1 MANDSLDVLAQQ
13 LLSPL
18 AGSDPAGR
26 WMRYEQSFSDM
37 ARLREED
44 NPLLAMGEW
53 ERPLLRADWRKVAD
67 ACTRMLAEDT
77 KDFQVAAWLCDAWIR
92 TAHLDGLCAGLDL
105 IAGIA
110 ERYWVAAWPAIE
122 VDDADKRVAPFVWM
136 NAHLPLTLRL
146 SVFLLP
152 SAMHRDMPITL
163 LEWERATSA
172 DDARSAKGERLSRRE
187 VRESVKPVDAEWLRQ
202 VVLGADKVLDTLNKL
217 ISFLDAQLKEASPS
231 LSKLTDTIEGLRQ
244 AAQSL
249 LQELEASMA
258 AISAMSTM
266 SASAVNDTATV
277 TGPPIGALS
286 AAKNTNLSALA
297 NAGPTFTATSNSLDD
312 RKQAYAALVSIA
324 SYLQSVEPHSPTPYL
339 IQRAVE
345 LGQMSLPDMIK
356 EVNTSAGSLD
366 RFFELLGISPPR

>member
-1 MANDSLDVLAQQ
+1 MANDSLDVLVQQ
-13 LLSPL
+13 LLAPL

-44 NPLLAMGEW
+44 NPLLPMGEW
-53 ERPLLRADWRKVAD
+53 ERPLIKADWRKVAD
-67 ACTRMLAEDT
+67 ASTRMLAEDT

-92 TAHLDGLCAGLDL
+92 TAHLDGLCAGLEL
-105 IAGIA
+105 ITGIA
-110 ERYWVAAWPAIE
+110 ERYWTAAWPALE
-122 VDDADKRVAPFVWM
+122 ADDADKRVAPFVWM

-152 SAMHRDMPITL
+152 SALHREMPITL
-163 LEWERATSA
+163 LDWERATSS
-172 DDARSAKGERLSRRE
+172 DDARSVKGERPSRRE
-187 VRESVKPVDAEWLRQ
+187 IRENVKPVDAEWLRQ
-202 VVLGADKVLDTLNKL
+202 VVLGADKALDTLNKL
-217 ISFLDAQLKEASPS
+217 IRFLDAQLKEASPS

-258 AISAMSTM
+258 AISAMS
-266 SASAVNDTATV
+266 ASAVNDTATL
-277 TGPPIGALS
+277 TGSPTGALS
-286 AAKNTNLSALA
+286 AAENTNLSALA
-297 NAGPTFTATSNSLDD
+297 SADPTFTATSNSLRD

-366 RFFELLGISPPR
+366 RFFELLGISPPH

>member
-1 MANDSLDVLAQQ
+1 MANDSLDVLVQQ
-13 LLSPL
+13 LLAPL

-44 NPLLAMGEW
+44 NPLLPMGEW
-53 ERPLLRADWRKVAD
+53 ERPLLKADWRKVAD
-67 ACTRMLAEDT
+67 ASTRMLAEDT

-110 ERYWVAAWPAIE
+110 ERYWTAAWPALE
-122 VDDADKRVAPFVWM
+122 ADDADKRVAPFVWM

-152 SAMHRDMPITL
+152 SALHREMPVTL

-172 DDARSAKGERLSRRE
+172 DDARSVKGERPSRRE
-187 VRESVKPVDAEWLRQ
+187 IRENVKPVDAEWLRQ
-202 VVLGADKVLDTLNKL
+202 VVLGADRAQDTLNKL
-217 ISFLDAQLKEASPS
+217 IRFLDAQLKEASPS

-277 TGPPIGALS
+277 TGSPIGALS
-286 AAKNTNLSALA
+286 AAEKTNLSALA
-297 NAGPTFTATSNSLDD
+297 NADPTFTATSNSLRD